1 MKLSKRLQTIANFIE
16 DKDKF
21 VDVGADHGYLDI
33 YIALNK
39 KNDTIIASDISKDV
53 IKTTINNIK
62 KYKLENKI
70 KVYCTNGTNNIK
82 ENYDTIII
90 AGMGSN
96 NIINIIKNSNR
107 VRKLI
112 ISSNNNWNNIR
123 KEISLLGY
131 YLKSERLVK
140 DGKKLYSIML
150 FNKGYKKISKKE
162 ISIGKYNDLNKEEYE
177 LLYEDIK
184 NTYNQVPRKK
194 IIKRIFYKKQMR
206 YLKSYLRKKDR

>member
-1 MKLSKRLQTIANFIE
+1 
-16 DKDKF
+16 
-21 VDVGADHGYLDI
+21 
-33 YIALNK
+33 
-39 KNDTIIASDISKDV
+39 
-53 IKTTINNIK
+53 
-62 KYKLENKI
+62 
-70 KVYCTNGTNNIK
+70 
-82 ENYDTIII
+82 
-90 AGMGSN
+90 MGSN
-96 NIINIIKNSNR
+96 NIINIIKNSNK

-140 DGKKLYSIML
+140 DGKKIYSIML